1 MLAGIPLAIVIAL
14 LAARPVARRLEI
26 GPGIA
31 FVLVLGFAGVLAI
44 TLLPQPL
51 VPRPSADLTCLVPV
65 IALPTPARLIEFND
79 ESLNVAL
86 FVPLGIALGLLVRH
100 PRFLLLLAV
109 ASALPWAIEAIQ
121 LTVPALGRV
130 CQGSDLTDNLLGL
143 LLGLAIGLIAGIAAR
158 FLGRDR

>member
-65 IALPTPARLIEFND
+65 IGLPAPARLIDFND

-100 PRFLLLLAV
+100 PRFPLLLSV
-109 ASALPWAIEAIQ
+109 AIALPWVIEAIQ
-121 LTVPALGRV
+121 LAFPSLGRA

-143 LLGLAIGLIAGIAAR
+143 LLGLAIGLIVAMATR
-158 FLGRDR
+158 FVRRES